1 MKARGA
7 GYEMGGT
14 RERPRP
20 VSRPPLSPS
29 PLAHLVPPTSSL
41 VPRLVPRSS
50 LFLLAL
56 LAAAG
61 CQRTAEQPT
70 LVETAAV
77 ERRDIVVEAEATG
90 TVEPVDTVAVK
101 SLAGGLV
108 LRMPVEVGSVVKPG
122 DLLVQIDTRDLRNQ
136 YEQARADLTA
146 AQARL
151 DVARSAKA
159 RTDQL
164 YEQKIITAAEYE
176 TATSDLAGAQSAV
189 VGARTALDIARRRL
203 DDATVRAQ
211 VGGTVIN
218 KPVSVGT
225 VIASAASNVSGG
237 TTLLTIANLARVR
250 MRALVNE
257 TDIGNVRVDQAA
269 AVMVDAFP
277 DRQFRGT
284 VEKIEPQAVV
294 QQSVTMFP
302 VLISLENSDGALLP
316 GMNGEVTMRVQERSD
331 VVAVP
336 NDAVRSTRDLAS
348 AAAALGMSEDS
359 ARRLMQAQFA
369 SRRGDG
375 AVTPGGDVG
384 QTVPVTD
391 SACTAVAAALAASP
405 AARGALDSLRRQL
418 RDGGDPQALRSQM
431 QAAYERAGVDART
444 ATACQRRQRAAGGA
458 TAANGAGGAAGAGAA
473 GGQMARAGGA
483 NGGTRGRAV
492 VFVKDSAGWSPRFV
506 QTGVSNFD
514 YTEVRGGGVQPGDR
528 VALLSAALLQQQR
541 QERNE
546 RFRSATGGPLGG
558 GAPAGGARTGGRG
571 PGGR

>member
-1 MKARGA
+1 
-7 GYEMGGT
+7 
-14 RERPRP
+14 
-20 VSRPPLSPS
+20 
-29 PLAHLVPPTSSL
+29 
-41 VPRLVPRSS
+41 VPRSAA
-50 LFLLAL
+50 LLVLAL
-56 LAAAG
+56 LA
-61 CQRTAEQPT
+61 CQRKVSQPT
-70 LVETAAV
+70 LVETAPV

-90 TVEPVDTVAVK
+90 SVEPVDTVAVK

-108 LRMPVEVGSVVKPG
+108 LRMPVEVGSIVKPG

-159 RTDQL
+159 RADQL
-164 YEQKIITAAEYE
+164 FEQKVVTAAEHE
-176 TATSDLAGAQSAV
+176 TATSDLASAQSAL

-203 DDATVRAQ
+203 EDATVRAQ
-211 VGGTVIN
+211 VGGTVIS

-225 VIASAASNVSGG
+225 VISSASSNVSGG
-237 TTLLTIANLARVR
+237 TTLLTIANLTRVR

-257 TDIGNVRVDQAA
+257 TDIGNVRVGQPAT
-269 AVMVDAFP
+269 VMVDAFP
-277 DRQFRGT
+277 ERQFRGT
-284 VEKIEPQAVV
+284 VEKVEPQAVV

-302 VLISLENSDGALLP
+302 VLVSLENSDGALLP

-336 NDAVRSTRDLAS
+336 NDAVRSARDLAA

-359 ARRLMQAQFA
+359 VRRLMQAQAA
-369 SRRGDG
+369 SRRGAPG
-375 AVTPGGDVG
+375 GTSAPGGDVG

-391 SACTAVAAALAASP
+391 SACSAVAAALSSSP
-405 AARGALDSLRRQL
+405 AARTTLDSLRRQM
-418 RDGGDPQALRSQM
+418 RDGGDPQALRGRM
-431 QAAYERAGVDART
+431 QAAYQRAGVDPRT
-444 ATACQRRQRAAGGA
+444 AMACQRRQR
-458 TAANGAGGAAGAGAA
+458 TAGAAGADGAGANGGTASGAA
-473 GGQMARAGGA
+473 GGQAGRGGAGAAARA
-483 NGGTRGRAV
+483 RAV

-514 YTEVRGGGVQPGDR
+514 YTEVRGGGVQPGEQ

-541 QERNE
+541 QERND
-546 RFRSATGGPLGG
+546 RMRSVTGGPLGG
-558 GAPAGGARTGGRG
+558 TAPAAGARGAGGGGGGGGGGARP